1 MADIFEEVEE
11 GLRQDRLTVL
21 WKRYGI
27 LAYLAGAAL
36 IGGVAL
42 NEYLKVRSAET
53 IEQNAARLEAALND
67 VDARNYD
74 SAASQLTALVDEGIA
89 PSAVAAHYLAG
100 VRLDGNGDAVAAANV
115 LEGVVGGAEDP
126 TQKLALIKA
135 AYLKADTL
143 TREELSGFLSPLS
156 EDDGPFGALASEL
169 IAAKALQEGDVEFA
183 RREFNFLRLA
193 QNVPPGV
200 MTRAQQA
207 LEALPPVSTEVNAP
221 TESAPEESL
230 PEPSESTDGDAADTE
245 ADAIPAETP
254 TPPVEAERASD
265 TEETPEWAPKPI

>member
-27 LAYLAGAAL
+27 LAYLGAALL

-42 NEYLKVRSAET
+42 NEYLKVRTAET
-53 IEQNAARLEAALND
+53 IEQNASRLEAALTE

-74 SAASQLTALVDEGIA
+74 NAAGQLTGLVEDQIA
-89 PSAVAAHYLAG
+89 PSIVAAHYLAG
-100 VRLDGNGDAVAAANV
+100 VRLDGNGDAATAAQV
-115 LEGVVGGAEDP
+115 LEGVVGEAEDP
-126 TQKLALIKA
+126 SQKLALIKA
-135 AYLKADTL
+135 AYLKADTI
-143 TREELSGFLSPLS
+143 TREDLTQMLSPLAN
-156 EDDGPFGALASEL
+156 DDGPFGALASEL

-200 MTRAQQA
+200 MRRAEQA
-207 LEALPPVSTEVNAP
+207 LETLPPVSVDVAAP
-221 TESAPEESL
+221 TEDEIDPDAGVLPTDSEAADPAEMPE
-230 PEPSESTDGDAADTE
+230 DAATTD
-245 ADAIPAETP
+245 
-254 TPPVEAERASD
+254 D
-265 TEETPEWAPKPI
+265 TEETPE

>member
-27 LAYLAGAAL
+27 LAYLGGALL

-53 IEQNAARLEAALND
+53 VEQNASRLEAALTE

-74 SAASQLTALVDEGIA
+74 NAASQLTGLVDDEIA
-89 PSAVAAHYLAG
+89 PSTVAAHYLAG
-100 VRLDGNGDAVAAANV
+100 VRLDGNGDAAAAAQV
-115 LEGVVGGAEDP
+115 LQGVVGEAEDP
-126 TQKLALIKA
+126 SQKLALIKA
-135 AYLKADTL
+135 AYLEADGM
-143 TREELSGFLSPLS
+143 TRQDLEGLLSPLA
-156 EDDGPFGALASEL
+156 DDEGPFGALASEL

-200 MTRAQQA
+200 MTRAEQA
-207 LEALPPVSTEVNAP
+207 LETLPPISAEVA
-221 TESAPEESL
+221 A
-230 PEPSESTDGDAADTE
+230 PSEDEIEQDAGAV
-245 ADAIPAETP
+245 PAEGGD
-254 TPPVEAERASD
+254 ENSAEVPEDTATTD
-265 TEETPEWAPKPI
+265 ETEETPE

>member
-27 LAYLAGAAL
+27 LAYLAAAVL

-42 NEYLKVRSAET
+42 NEYLKVQTAET
-53 IEQNAARLEAALND
+53 IEKNAARLEAALNE

-74 SAASQLTALVDEGIA
+74 VAAGQLSEIVGEAIA
-89 PSAVAAHYLAG
+89 PSTVAAHYLAG
-100 VRLDGNGDAVAAANV
+100 VRLDGNGDAAAAASV
-115 LEGVVGGAEDP
+115 LESVVGDVEDP
-126 TQKLALIKA
+126 SQKLALIKA

-143 TREELSGFLSPLS
+143 SREELSGFLSPLS
-156 EDDGPFGALASEL
+156 DDQGPFGALASEL
-169 IAAKALQEGDVEFA
+169 IAAKALQEGDVEYA
-183 RREFNFLRLA
+183 RREFNFLRLS

-207 LEALPPVSTEVNAP
+207 LAALPPISDDVAAP
-221 TESAPEESL
+221 SEPEPVESDTDDAEPVEDDDNQGPDVTEST
-230 PEPSESTDGDAADTE
+230 SE
-245 ADAIPAETP
+245 
-254 TPPVEAERASD
+254 
-265 TEETPEWAPKPI
+265 TEETPE